1 MKYLIIYDKPGRI
14 RVRMGQY
21 AFTREQG
28 YGIENLL
35 SREKGICSVETS
47 SSNGGIL
54 IPQLELGL
62 SISHND
68 IIGSSGELNRSLFV
82 ASVAD

>member
-1 MKYLIIYDKPGRI
+1 MKYQIIYDRPGRL

-35 SREKGICSVETS
+35 KPPRATAA
-47 SSNGGIL
+47 
-54 IPQLELGL
+54 
-62 SISHND
+62 
-68 IIGSSGELNRSLFV
+68 F
-82 ASVAD
+82 

>member
-54 IPQLELGL
+54 I
-62 SISHND
+62 HY
-68 IIGSSGELNRSLFV
+68 
-82 ASVAD
+82 